1 MRNDL
6 SGRRFGRL
14 TAVRR
19 IGTASNR
26 VAIWEAVCDC
36 GNVTSTKSAYLVSG
50 ETKSCGCL
58 KRELAVAMGSSSKT
72 HGHARDGARSSTYA
86 IWSTMKA
93 RCMNPA
99 SADFQRYGGRG
110 ITVCARWAESFENFL
125 QDMGER
131 PEGKSLDRIDGNG
144 NYEPSN
150 CRWATNKE
158 QARNHSLNR
167 IVTVDGE
174 SKCVAEWSDLSG
186 VKRAAIYRRLA
197 SGWEPSRAVFT
208 AVAKRPEV
216 QK

>member
-1 MRNDL
+1 M
-6 SGRRFGRL
+6 
-14 TAVRR
+14 
-19 IGTASNR
+19 
-26 VAIWEAVCDC
+26 
-36 GNVTSTKSAYLVSG
+36 
-50 ETKSCGCL
+50 
-58 KRELAVAMGSSSKT
+58 
-72 HGHARDGARSSTYA
+72 
-86 IWSTMKA
+86 
-93 RCMNPA
+93 
-99 SADFQRYGGRG
+99 
-110 ITVCARWAESFENFL
+110 CARWAESFENFL

-197 SGWEPSRAVFT
+197 GGWEPSRAVFT